1 MLLKIAWRNLW
12 RTKWRSLIIICSI
25 VIGVVGLVLSDVIS
39 IGFLEQ
45 MLRNQVEIH
54 PAHIQIHQKGFHNN
68 PSLDFLIANSDSVE
82 SILGN
87 HPGVAHFSRRVIAY
101 GLVSSVYNSSG
112 VSIIGIEPSR
122 ETQITIVNKSMVR
135 GEYLKDEERSII
147 LSEET
152 ADKLKLDVGDKV
164 VIMAARRDGTIGSEA
179 LRITGIYKTY
189 DAEFDKTHIF
199 VPISVAQEMLL
210 LGRSVSEVVMLL
222 NNTEQIDEVK
232 SKLVPQL
239 SQDLEVLTYNEIM
252 PMLQYQIELYD
263 KTIYILYAIIG
274 IAMVFGI
281 INVMLMA
288 VYERMQEFGILMAI
302 GMQNRLLFRMVMLEA
317 LLLGLTGTVIGLVL
331 GYCIYYPFS
340 VYGIDFSV
348 VSETMSSFG
357 VAAVIYPIFK
367 WTIILNVL
375 LSVPLFALLGAIY
388 PALKAVRFQPV
399 EVIRQV

>member
-1 MLLKIAWRNLW
+1 
-12 RTKWRSLIIICSI
+12 
-25 VIGVVGLVLSDVIS
+25 LVLSDVIS

>member
-1 MLLKIAWRNLW
+1 
-12 RTKWRSLIIICSI
+12 
-25 VIGVVGLVLSDVIS
+25 
-39 IGFLEQ
+39 
-45 MLRNQVEIH
+45 
-54 PAHIQIHQKGFHNN
+54 
-68 PSLDFLIANSDSVE
+68 
-82 SILGN
+82 
-87 HPGVAHFSRRVIAY
+87 
-101 GLVSSVYNSSG
+101 
-112 VSIIGIEPSR
+112 
-122 ETQITIVNKSMVR
+122 
-135 GEYLKDEERSII
+135 